1 MIPKS
6 KEAINDMV
14 VAAALILMG
23 TLLPGSLLDK
33 GFEAH
38 VGGIAL
44 GIGVGWLVRSVI
56 FHKGVARDSQ
66 GK

>member
-1 MIPKS
+1 
-6 KEAINDMV
+6 MV

-44 GIGVGWLVRSVI
+44 GIGVGWLVRSI
-56 FHKGVARDSQ
+56 MFHKGVARASE